1 MLSLRRFGNT
11 QYDSLSAN
19 LYYYSYTSFEMSPLS
34 KISNDKPP
42 MTNHIQAAHVIVG
55 KTTRINEMSVDIKIG
70 LKLETGLKQLEAL
83 DADPV

>member
-1 MLSLRRFGNT
+1 
-11 QYDSLSAN
+11 
-19 LYYYSYTSFEMSPLS
+19 
-34 KISNDKPP
+34 